1 MSEEPQ
7 NTTTLN
13 EQYKAEIKKFTNKL
27 DDTDALRHIYS
38 FTKVYYEHCNERKE
52 KK

>member
-7 NTTTLN
+7 NTTIRN
-13 EQYKAEIKKFTNKL
+13 EQYKAAIKKIADEL
-27 DDTDALRHIYS
+27 DDTDVLRHVYS
-38 FTKVYYEHCNERKE
+38 FAKVYYEHCNERKE